1 MTIDRR
7 KTLGALFAALLAPAR
22 AAAPEFRLAYFETY
36 SPLSFVE
43 NGAMRGI
50 LVDVLDAVLAGQ
62 LGLACRH
69 EGLPWPRAQLRVEQ
83 GAADAMCTIATAER
97 LAYAV
102 SCEEPVLSAPTC
114 IFVRAENPLLPAFA
128 RAGSLEELRALK
140 PAILSYSANGWAREK
155 LKGFD
160 VTWGGDFNSAM
171 KMLVARRGDIM
182 IENALTMA
190 YTLQRTPGGGEI
202 RMLPNRMDQANFQ
215 LLLGKNSP
223 HVARRD
229 DIRRALVQFKRTQQ
243 YADVFRRY
251 GLSVIR

>member
-7 KTLGALFAALLAPAR
+7 KTLGALSAALLAPAR

-69 EGLPWPRAQLRVEQ
+69 E
-83 GAADAMCTIATAER
+83 
-97 LAYAV
+97 
-102 SCEEPVLSAPTC
+102 
-114 IFVRAENPLLPAFA
+114 
-128 RAGSLEELRALK
+128 
-140 PAILSYSANGWAREK
+140 
-155 LKGFD
+155 GFD